1 MDLTSPDL
9 TVLLWTALTIGIV
22 HTLIGPDHYLPFVSL
37 ARECGWTT
45 QKTLSLTL
53 ICGLAHCAGSVVLG
67 FAGIALGL
75 GLASLEAFEALRG
88 NAAAWL
94 LLGFGLAYAIFGLR
108 RYRNRREHSHR
119 HTHADGTV
127 HTHLHATKGQHAHVH
142 SKPVSRPMVVSLL
155 IVFLLG
161 PCEALI
167 PLLMYP
173 AATADIWAVLQV
185 TLVFSITTVA
195 TMLIA
200 VGVILGAAQKI
211 RWSPAPGVG
220 GMVTGSI
227 IGACGA
233 AMLLGF

>member
-1 MDLTSPDL
+1 MEFANPEL
-9 TVLLWTALTIGIV
+9 TVLLWTALTIGVV

-37 ARECGWTT
+37 ARERGWTVR
-45 QKTLSLTL
+45 KTLSLTF
-53 ICGLAHCAGSVVLG
+53 ICGAAHCAGSVILG
-67 FAGIALGL
+67 FIGIALGL

-108 RYRNRREHSHR
+108 RYVRRGEHSHR

-127 HTHLHATKGQHAHVH
+127 HTHAHATQGEHAHVH
-142 SKPVSRPMVVSLL
+142 ARSVARPLAVSLL

-173 AATADIWAVLQV
+173 AATADIWAVLKV
-185 TLVFSITTVA
+185 TLVFSVTTVA
-195 TMLIA
+195 TMLVA
-200 VGVILGAAQKI
+200 VGVALGAAQKI
-211 RWSPAPGVG
+211 QWSPAPGVG
-220 GMVTGSI
+220 GMITGTV